1 MPGNNRNSRNNRN
14 RKKRKQ
20 YGFYFDYTLLF
31 VLVFIVGF
39 GLTMIYSTS
48 SYTAQIEEGDPEFY
62 FRKQLIFTIIG
73 FVLMVV
79 ETKIFDYHYLKKFAV
94 VIYIGGLLCMFI
106 LKTPLG
112 ITRNGATRWI
122 RVPGLGQFQP
132 AELVKIGTIA
142 MTALL
147 IVRAGQNIKKFKTV
161 IVICIIAGFAPA
173 LLVYVLSSNM
183 SSALIVAL
191 ISVVMTFV
199 AYPGY
204 KIYVALTGLATVAFG
219 AFYSW
224 IKKMAVS
231 GKLTGKFR
239 LNRVLVWLNP
249 EKYID
254 DKGYQTVQAL
264 YAIGSGGLF
273 GKGLGK
279 SLQKLG
285 YIPESQNDMIFSI
298 ICEEIGLFGAIFVI
312 IVFGVMLWR
321 IAHVAQ
327 NAPDLFGTLL
337 VSGVF
342 AHIAIQVVLNIA
354 VVTNFIP
361 NTGVSL
367 PFISYGGTSETILLA
382 EIGLV
387 LNVSS
392 KIRLES

>member
-1 MPGNNRNSRNNRN
+1 MDRT
-14 RKKRKQ
+14 RKKSVKR
-20 YGFYFDYTLLF
+20 YFDYSLLF
-31 VLVFIVGF
+31 VTIFIAGF
-39 GLTMIYSTS
+39 GLIMIYSTS
-48 SYTAQIEEGDPEFY
+48 SYTAQMKFGNAQYY
-62 FRKQLIFTIIG
+62 FKKQLMFMLLG
-73 FVLMVV
+73 FAAMYVAYR
-79 ETKIFDYHYLKKFAV
+79 IDYHVWHKLAFPLFICASLLVFAL
-94 VIYIGGLLCMFI
+94 IPFGSEA
-106 LKTPLG
+106 
-112 ITRNGATRWI
+112 NGATRWI
-122 RVPGLGQFQP
+122 RFGSIGVQP
-132 AELVKIGTIA
+132 ADVCKPAVIMMVSSVVCSYGTK
-142 MTALL
+142 L
-147 IVRAGQNIKKFKTV
+147 KKFRYV
-161 IVICIIAGFAPA
+161 MLICILTGGVEAA
-173 LLVYVLSSNM
+173 LVFVISNNM
-183 SSALIVAL
+183 SSAIIIFLIAFVQ
-191 ISVVMTFV
+191 TFI

-204 KIYVALTGLATVAFG
+204 KIYVALTGLVAAG
-219 AFYSW
+219 VGGIYAW
-224 IKKMAVS
+224 LTNMIKGGNMTES
-231 GKLTGKFR
+231 FR
-239 LNRVLVWLNP
+239 LNRLLVWINP
-249 EKYID
+249 ENYAS
-254 DKGYQTVQAL
+254 DKGFQTVQAL

>member
-1 MPGNNRNSRNNRN
+1 MDRT
-14 RKKRKQ
+14 RKKSVKR
-20 YGFYFDYTLLF
+20 YFDYSLLF
-31 VLVFIVGF
+31 VTIFIAGF
-39 GLTMIYSTS
+39 GLIMIYSTS
-48 SYTAQIEEGDPEFY
+48 SYTAQMKFGNAQYY
-62 FRKQLIFTIIG
+62 FKKQLMFMLLG
-73 FVLMVV
+73 FAAMYVAYR
-79 ETKIFDYHYLKKFAV
+79 IDYHVWHKLAFPLFICASLLVFAL
-94 VIYIGGLLCMFI
+94 IPFGSEA
-106 LKTPLG
+106 
-112 ITRNGATRWI
+112 NGATRWI
-122 RVPGLGQFQP
+122 RFGSIGVQP
-132 AELVKIGTIA
+132 ADVCKPAVIMMVSSAVWSYGTK
-142 MTALL
+142 L
-147 IVRAGQNIKKFKTV
+147 KKFRYV
-161 IVICIIAGFAPA
+161 MLICILTGGVEAA
-173 LLVYVLSSNM
+173 LVFVISNNM
-183 SSALIVAL
+183 SSAIIIFLIAFVQ
-191 ISVVMTFV
+191 TFI

-204 KIYVALTGLATVAFG
+204 KIYVALTGLVAAG
-219 AFYSW
+219 VGGIYAW
-224 IKKMAVS
+224 LTNMIKGGNMTES
-231 GKLTGKFR
+231 FR
-239 LNRVLVWLNP
+239 LNRLLVWINP
-249 EKYID
+249 ENYAS
-254 DKGYQTVQAL
+254 DKGFQTVQAL

>member
-1 MPGNNRNSRNNRN
+1 VDRT
-14 RKKRKQ
+14 RKKSVKR
-20 YGFYFDYTLLF
+20 YFDYSLLF
-31 VLVFIVGF
+31 VTIFIAGF
-39 GLTMIYSTS
+39 GLIMIYSTS
-48 SYTAQIEEGDPEFY
+48 SYTAQMKFGNAQYY
-62 FRKQLIFTIIG
+62 FKKQLKFMLLG
-73 FVLMVV
+73 FAAMYVAYR
-79 ETKIFDYHYLKKFAV
+79 IDYHVWHKLAFPIFICASLLVFAL
-94 VIYIGGLLCMFI
+94 IPFGSEA
-106 LKTPLG
+106 
-112 ITRNGATRWI
+112 NGATRWI
-122 RVPGLGQFQP
+122 RFGSIGVQP
-132 AELVKIGTIA
+132 ADVCKPAVIMMVSSAVCSYGTK
-142 MTALL
+142 L
-147 IVRAGQNIKKFKTV
+147 KKFRYV
-161 IVICIIAGFAPA
+161 MLICILTGGVEAA
-173 LLVYVLSSNM
+173 LVFVISNNM
-183 SSALIVAL
+183 SSAIIIFLIAFVQ
-191 ISVVMTFV
+191 TFI

-204 KIYVALTGLATVAFG
+204 KIYVALTGLAAAGVGGIYAWLTNM
-219 AFYSW
+219 
-224 IKKMAVS
+224 IKGGNMTES
-231 GKLTGKFR
+231 FR
-239 LNRVLVWLNP
+239 LNRLLVWINP
-249 EKYID
+249 ENYAS
-254 DKGYQTVQAL
+254 DKGFQTVQAL

>member
-1 MPGNNRNSRNNRN
+1 
-14 RKKRKQ
+14 
-20 YGFYFDYTLLF
+20 
-31 VLVFIVGF
+31 
-39 GLTMIYSTS
+39 MIYSTS
-48 SYTAQIEEGDPEFY
+48 SYTAQMKFGNAQYY
-62 FRKQLIFTIIG
+62 FKKQLMFMLLG
-73 FVLMVV
+73 FAAMYVAYR
-79 ETKIFDYHYLKKFAV
+79 IDYHVWHKLAFPIFICASLLVFAL
-94 VIYIGGLLCMFI
+94 IPFGSEA
-106 LKTPLG
+106 
-112 ITRNGATRWI
+112 NGATRWI
-122 RVPGLGQFQP
+122 RFGSIGVQP
-132 AELVKIGTIA
+132 ADVCKPAVIMMVSSAVCSYGTK
-142 MTALL
+142 L
-147 IVRAGQNIKKFKTV
+147 KKFRYV
-161 IVICIIAGFAPA
+161 MLICILTGGVEAA
-173 LLVYVLSSNM
+173 LVFVISNNM
-183 SSALIVAL
+183 SSAIIIFLIAFVQ
-191 ISVVMTFV
+191 TFI

-204 KIYVALTGLATVAFG
+204 KIYVALTGLAAAGVGGIYAWLTNM
-219 AFYSW
+219 
-224 IKKMAVS
+224 IKGGNMTES
-231 GKLTGKFR
+231 FR
-239 LNRVLVWLNP
+239 LNRLLVWINP
-249 EKYID
+249 ENYAS
-254 DKGYQTVQAL
+254 DKGFQTVQAL

>member
-1 MPGNNRNSRNNRN
+1 M
-14 RKKRKQ
+14 
-20 YGFYFDYTLLF
+20 
-31 VLVFIVGF
+31 
-39 GLTMIYSTS
+39 
-48 SYTAQIEEGDPEFY
+48 
-62 FRKQLIFTIIG
+62 
-73 FVLMVV
+73 
-79 ETKIFDYHYLKKFAV
+79 
-94 VIYIGGLLCMFI
+94 
-106 LKTPLG
+106 
-112 ITRNGATRWI
+112 
-122 RVPGLGQFQP
+122 
-132 AELVKIGTIA
+132 
-142 MTALL
+142 
-147 IVRAGQNIKKFKTV
+147 
-161 IVICIIAGFAPA
+161 
-173 LLVYVLSSNM
+173 
-183 SSALIVAL
+183 
-191 ISVVMTFV
+191 
-199 AYPGY
+199 
-204 KIYVALTGLATVAFG
+204 ALTGLAADGVGGIYAWLTNM
-219 AFYSW
+219 
-224 IKKMAVS
+224 IKGGNMTES
-231 GKLTGKFR
+231 FR
-239 LNRVLVWLNP
+239 INRLLVWINP
-249 EKYID
+249 ENYAS
-254 DKGYQTVQAL
+254 DKGFQTVQAL

-327 NAPDLFGTLL
+327 NAPDLLGTLL

>member
-1 MPGNNRNSRNNRN
+1 M
-14 RKKRKQ
+14 Q
-20 YGFYFDYTLLF
+20 
-31 VLVFIVGF
+31 V
-39 GLTMIYSTS
+39 
-48 SYTAQIEEGDPEFY
+48 
-62 FRKQLIFTIIG
+62 
-73 FVLMVV
+73 
-79 ETKIFDYHYLKKFAV
+79 
-94 VIYIGGLLCMFI
+94 
-106 LKTPLG
+106 
-112 ITRNGATRWI
+112 
-122 RVPGLGQFQP
+122 
-132 AELVKIGTIA
+132 
-142 MTALL
+142 
-147 IVRAGQNIKKFKTV
+147 
-161 IVICIIAGFAPA
+161 
-173 LLVYVLSSNM
+173 
-183 SSALIVAL
+183 
-191 ISVVMTFV
+191 
-199 AYPGY
+199 
-204 KIYVALTGLATVAFG
+204 
-219 AFYSW
+219 
-224 IKKMAVS
+224 
-231 GKLTGKFR
+231 
-239 LNRVLVWLNP
+239 
-249 EKYID
+249 
-254 DKGYQTVQAL
+254 

-298 ICEEIGLFGAIFVI
+298 ICEELGLFGAIFVI

-367 PFISYGGTSETILLA
+367 PFISYGGTSEIILLA

>member
-1 MPGNNRNSRNNRN
+1 MDRT
-14 RKKRKQ
+14 RKKSVKR
-20 YGFYFDYTLLF
+20 YFDYSLLF
-31 VLVFIVGF
+31 VTIFIAGF
-39 GLTMIYSTS
+39 GLIMIYSTS
-48 SYTAQIEEGDPEFY
+48 SYTAQMKSGNAQFY
-62 FRKQLIFTIIG
+62 FKKQLMFMLLG
-73 FVLMVV
+73 FAAMYVAYR
-79 ETKIFDYHYLKKFAV
+79 IDYHVWHKLAFPVFICASLLVFAL
-94 VIYIGGLLCMFI
+94 IPFGSEA
-106 LKTPLG
+106 
-112 ITRNGATRWI
+112 NGATRWI
-122 RVPGLGQFQP
+122 RFGSFGVQP
-132 AELVKIGTIA
+132 ADVCKPAVIMMVSSAVCSYGTK
-142 MTALL
+142 L
-147 IVRAGQNIKKFKTV
+147 KKFRYV
-161 IVICIIAGFAPA
+161 MLICILTGGVEAA
-173 LLVYVLSSNM
+173 LVFVISNNM
-183 SSALIVAL
+183 SSAIIIFLIAFVQ
-191 ISVVMTFV
+191 TFI

-204 KIYVALTGLATVAFG
+204 KIYVALTGLAAAGVGGIYAWLTNM
-219 AFYSW
+219 
-224 IKKMAVS
+224 IKGGNMTES
-231 GKLTGKFR
+231 FR
-239 LNRVLVWLNP
+239 LNRLLVWINP
-249 EKYID
+249 ENYAS
-254 DKGYQTVQAL
+254 DKGFQTVQAL

>member
-1 MPGNNRNSRNNRN
+1 MDRT
-14 RKKRKQ
+14 RKKSVKR
-20 YGFYFDYTLLF
+20 YFDYSLLF
-31 VLVFIVGF
+31 VTIFIAGF
-39 GLTMIYSTS
+39 GLIMIYSTS
-48 SYTAQIEEGDPEFY
+48 SYTAQMKFGNAQYY
-62 FRKQLIFTIIG
+62 FKKQLMFMLLG
-73 FVLMVV
+73 FAAMYVAYR
-79 ETKIFDYHYLKKFAV
+79 IDYHVWHKLAFPIFICASLLVFAL
-94 VIYIGGLLCMFI
+94 IPFGSEA
-106 LKTPLG
+106 
-112 ITRNGATRWI
+112 NGATRWI
-122 RVPGLGQFQP
+122 RFGSIGVQP
-132 AELVKIGTIA
+132 ADVCKPAVIMMVSSAVCSYGTK
-142 MTALL
+142 L
-147 IVRAGQNIKKFKTV
+147 KKFRYV
-161 IVICIIAGFAPA
+161 MLICILTGGVEAV
-173 LLVYVLSSNM
+173 LVFVISNNM
-183 SSALIVAL
+183 SSAIIIFLIAFVQ
-191 ISVVMTFV
+191 TFI

-204 KIYVALTGLATVAFG
+204 KIYVALTGLAAACVGGIYAWLTNM
-219 AFYSW
+219 
-224 IKKMAVS
+224 IKGGNMTES
-231 GKLTGKFR
+231 FR
-239 LNRVLVWLNP
+239 LNRLLVWINP
-249 EKYID
+249 ENYAS
-254 DKGYQTVQAL
+254 DKGFQTVQAL

>member
-1 MPGNNRNSRNNRN
+1 MDRT
-14 RKKRKQ
+14 RKKSVKR
-20 YGFYFDYTLLF
+20 YFDYSLLF
-31 VLVFIVGF
+31 VTIIIAGF
-39 GLTMIYSTS
+39 GLIMIYSTS
-48 SYTAQIEEGDPEFY
+48 SYSGQMKFGNAQYY
-62 FRKQLIFTIIG
+62 FKKQLMFMLLG
-73 FVLMVV
+73 FAAMYVAYR
-79 ETKIFDYHYLKKFAV
+79 IDYHVWHKLAFPVFICASLLVFAL
-94 VIYIGGLLCMFI
+94 IPFGSEA
-106 LKTPLG
+106 
-112 ITRNGATRWI
+112 NGATRWI
-122 RVPGLGQFQP
+122 RFGSIGVQP
-132 AELVKIGTIA
+132 ADVCKPAVIMMVSSAVCSYGTK
-142 MTALL
+142 L
-147 IVRAGQNIKKFKTV
+147 KKFRYV
-161 IVICIIAGFAPA
+161 MLICILTGGVEAA
-173 LLVYVLSSNM
+173 LVFVISNNM
-183 SSALIVAL
+183 SSAIIIFLIAFVQ
-191 ISVVMTFV
+191 TFI

-204 KIYVALTGLATVAFG
+204 KIYVALTGLAAAGVGGIYAWLTNM
-219 AFYSW
+219 
-224 IKKMAVS
+224 IKGGNMTES
-231 GKLTGKFR
+231 FR
-239 LNRVLVWLNP
+239 LNRLLVWINP
-249 EKYID
+249 ENYAS
-254 DKGYQTVQAL
+254 DKGFQTVQAL

>member
-1 MPGNNRNSRNNRN
+1 MDRT
-14 RKKRKQ
+14 RKKSVKR
-20 YGFYFDYTLLF
+20 YFDYSLLF
-31 VLVFIVGF
+31 VTIFIAGF
-39 GLTMIYSTS
+39 GLIMIYSTS
-48 SYTAQIEEGDPEFY
+48 SYTAQMKFGNAQYY
-62 FRKQLIFTIIG
+62 FKKQLMFMLLG
-73 FVLMVV
+73 FAAMYVAYR
-79 ETKIFDYHYLKKFAV
+79 IDYHVWHKLAFPLFICASLLVFAL
-94 VIYIGGLLCMFI
+94 IPFGSEA
-106 LKTPLG
+106 
-112 ITRNGATRWI
+112 NGATRWI
-122 RVPGLGQFQP
+122 RFGSIGVQP
-132 AELVKIGTIA
+132 ADVCKPAVIMMVSSAVCSYGTK
-142 MTALL
+142 L
-147 IVRAGQNIKKFKTV
+147 KKFRYV
-161 IVICIIAGFAPA
+161 MLICILTGGVEAA
-173 LLVYVLSSNM
+173 LVFVISNNM
-183 SSALIVAL
+183 SSAIIIFLIAFVQ
-191 ISVVMTFV
+191 TFI

-204 KIYVALTGLATVAFG
+204 KIYVALTGLVAAG
-219 AFYSW
+219 VVGIYAW
-224 IKKMAVS
+224 LTNMIKGGNMTES
-231 GKLTGKFR
+231 FR
-239 LNRVLVWLNP
+239 LNRLLVWINP
-249 EKYID
+249 ENYAS
-254 DKGYQTVQAL
+254 DKGFQTVQAL

>member
-1 MPGNNRNSRNNRN
+1 MDRT
-14 RKKRKQ
+14 RKKSVKR
-20 YGFYFDYTLLF
+20 YFDYSLLF
-31 VLVFIVGF
+31 VTIFIAGF
-39 GLTMIYSTS
+39 GLIMIYSTS
-48 SYTAQIEEGDPEFY
+48 SYTAQMKFGNAQYY
-62 FRKQLIFTIIG
+62 FKKQLMFMLLG
-73 FVLMVV
+73 FAAMYVAYR
-79 ETKIFDYHYLKKFAV
+79 IDYHVWHKLAFPLFICASLLVFAL
-94 VIYIGGLLCMFI
+94 IPFGSEA
-106 LKTPLG
+106 
-112 ITRNGATRWI
+112 NGATRWI
-122 RVPGLGQFQP
+122 RFGSIGVQP
-132 AELVKIGTIA
+132 ADVCKPAVIMMVSSAVCSYGTK
-142 MTALL
+142 L
-147 IVRAGQNIKKFKTV
+147 KKFRYV
-161 IVICIIAGFAPA
+161 MLICILTGGVEAA
-173 LLVYVLSSNM
+173 LVFVISNYM
-183 SSALIVAL
+183 SSAIIIFLIAFVQ
-191 ISVVMTFV
+191 TFI

-204 KIYVALTGLATVAFG
+204 KIYVALTGLVAAG
-219 AFYSW
+219 VGGIYAW
-224 IKKMAVS
+224 LTNMIKGGNMTES
-231 GKLTGKFR
+231 FR
-239 LNRVLVWLNP
+239 LNRLLVWINP
-249 EKYID
+249 ENYAS
-254 DKGYQTVQAL
+254 DKGFQTVQAL